1 MRIEDDL
8 PASYKGF
15 DTGLVNNHSLQNNH
29 NQNVS
34 AILIGYLIIFLFY

>member
-15 DTGLVNNHSLQNNH
+15 ETGLVNNHSLQNNH
-29 NQNVS
+29 NQNV
-34 AILIGYLIIFLFY
+34 IGYLIIFLFY